1 MCQAADIYVAG
12 MRWTGIPA
20 IWTTGRIVPSD
31 DRRFATLVK
40 KHQASVVY
48 LTSPGGSV
56 DAAIEIG
63 LRFSA

>member
-20 IWTTGRIVPSD
+20 IW
-31 DRRFATLVK
+31 

-48 LTSPGGSV
+48 LISPGGSV